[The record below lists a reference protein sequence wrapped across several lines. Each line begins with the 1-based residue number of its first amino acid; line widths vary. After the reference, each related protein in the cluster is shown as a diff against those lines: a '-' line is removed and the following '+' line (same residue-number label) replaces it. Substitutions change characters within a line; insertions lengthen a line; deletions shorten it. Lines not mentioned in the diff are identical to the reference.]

1 MNSTGPDIIHIT
13 KSPTLSSSNDGIR
26 ILSTPPAVS
35 SDLGPGIEMLMNKK
49 RTGSA
54 GTPMPDISIDDE
66 LKEIS
71 DLDKELD
78 DIVKPTPIHTTSDVP
93 KHDDTPVVKLG
104 EQKSVSFSG
113 TDEPSSS
120 GLEEIRLHDEMSFAP
135 KLSSASLGESLPIP
149 PAAKEMM
156 SPEAQMREKFKYIR
170 KLEELERKG
179 AKISKRYDLDS
190 SLDEMKTEYDV
201 LVKEKSTRDSVQFQ
215 GKMLTAIITALEFL
229 NNRFDPFDF
238 KLDGWAE
245 SVQENL
251 DDYGDIFAELHEKYK
266 SKATMAP
273 ELKLL
278 FQLGGSAIML
288 HMTNTMFKSAM
299 PGMEDVFKQ
308 NPELMQQFTKAAVD
322 TMGEKNPGFS
332 NFMGD
337 VMGEKGPVRR
347 PERMPEERSAP
358 PRQSSSTT
366 RPEMRGPGDIDDIL
380 SKLKPKQTRPA
391 APPVAPKRE
400 IKGSGSTIS
409 MDELKLSMKDV
420 SKMPRTKRK
429 KSERNSVSIDL

>member
-1 MNSTGPDIIHIT
+1 MNSEGPEIIQIT
-13 KSPTLSSSNDGIR
+13 KSPVLSSSNDDGIR
-26 ILSTPPAVS
+26 ILSTPPPIS
-35 SDLGPGIEMLMNKK
+35 NDIGPGIEMLMNKK
-49 RTGSA
+49 RTGN
-54 GTPMPDISIDDE
+54 TPVPDVSIDDE
-66 LKEIS
+66 LKQIS

-78 DIVKPTPIHTTSDVP
+78 DIVKPVKKEEPSRSDTVKP
-93 KHDDTPVVKLG
+93 EPVIKLEDDTK
-104 EQKSVSFSG
+104 VS
-113 TDEPSSS
+113 D
-120 GLEEIRLHDEMSFAP
+120 LEEIRLHDENKNDTPFVP
-135 KLSSASLGESLPIP
+135 KLSTPSLGESLPIP
-149 PAAKEMM
+149 PAAKEML

-179 AKISKRYDLDS
+179 AKLSKRYDLDS
-190 SLDEMKTEYDV
+190 SLDEMRTEYDV
-201 LVKEKSTRDSVQFQ
+201 LSKEKSSRESVQFQ

-288 HMTNTMFKSAM
+288 HMTNSMFKNAM

-337 VMGEKGPVRR
+337 VMGGQPERR
-347 PERMPEERSAP
+347 PVERSVP
-358 PRQSSSTT
+358 PRQRPTQQT
-366 RPEMRGPGDIDDIL
+366 RAEMKGPGDIDDIL
-380 SKLKPKQTRPA
+380 SKLKPRPQK
-391 APPVAPKRE
+391 PPKRE
-400 IKGSGSTIS
+400 VKGSGSTIS

>member
-1 MNSTGPDIIHIT
+1 MNSEDSEIIQIT
-13 KSPTLSSSNDGIR
+13 KSPVSSSSNDDGIR
-26 ILSTPPAVS
+26 ILSTPPQVS
-35 SDLGPGIEMLMNKK
+35 NDIGPGIEMLMNKK
-49 RTGSA
+49 RTGS
-54 GTPMPDISIDDE
+54 TPLQDVSIDDE
-66 LKEIS
+66 LKQIS
-71 DLDKELD
+71 ELDKEFD
-78 DIVKPTPIHTTSDVP
+78 DMVKPDIKENSSTNESLKPEPIKLDNDTKVSD
-93 KHDDTPVVKLG
+93 
-104 EQKSVSFSG
+104 
-113 TDEPSSS
+113 
-120 GLEEIRLHDEMSFAP
+120 LEEIRLHDENKNDRQFVP
-135 KLSSASLGESLPIP
+135 KLSTPSLGESVPMSHNT
-149 PAAKEMM
+149 KEIL

-179 AKISKRYDLDS
+179 AKVSKRYDLDS

-201 LVKEKSTRDSVQFQ
+201 LSKEKSSRESVQFQ

-288 HMTNTMFKSAM
+288 HMTNSMFKNAM

-337 VMGEKGPVRR
+337 VMGGQP
-347 PERMPEERSAP
+347 ERSAP
-358 PRQSSSTT
+358 PQQQT
-366 RPEMRGPGDIDDIL
+366 RAEMKGPGDIDDIL
-380 SKLKPKQTRPA
+380 SKLKPRTQKQQ
-391 APPVAPKRE
+391 KRE
-400 IKGSGSTIS
+400 VKGSGSTIS